1 MRRLLTLLCLC
12 GLVATLP
19 PRTASAGPWPR
30 EAGKAFLTLSWE
42 RDLIRDI
49 GYAGV
54 YGEYGLTDRLTL
66 GLDIGADPNGLS
78 KAIAFARIPFGQSP
92 GGMRL
97 ALEMGTG
104 VADKRPVMRP
114 AMSFGRG
121 LNMAGRS
128 GWLTLDI
135 RAMVFQDTF
144 DTAWESDLTLGLNAT
159 ARGKA
164 IIQLQTGQPVTGD
177 AYIKLGSSWVMQG
190 PPGRHI
196 EFGLVTG
203 LKNNDAL
210 AAKIALWHDF

>member
-1 MRRLLTLLCLC
+1 MRHLVTLFCLC
-12 GLVATLP
+12 GLIALP
-19 PRTASAGPWPR
+19 LARTADAGPWPR
-30 EAGKAFLTLSWE
+30 EAGKTFLSLSWE
-42 RDLIRDI
+42 RDLMRDT
-49 GYAGV
+49 GYAAI
-54 YGEYGLTDRLTL
+54 YAEYGLTDRLTL
-66 GLDIGADPNGLS
+66 GLDIGADPDGLS
-78 KAIAFARIPFGQSP
+78 KAIAFARVPFGQSP

-121 LNMAGRS
+121 IDMVGRS

-135 RAMVFQDTF
+135 RATIFQDTF

-164 IIQLQTGQPVTGD
+164 IVQLQTGQPITGD
-177 AYIKLGSSWVMQG
+177 AYVKLGSSWVIQG

-203 LKNNDAL
+203 LKNSDAL
-210 AAKIALWHDF
+210 AAKIALRHAF